1 MKKITILCCIVLAIS
16 CRKVYDTPIPQ
27 LAKPDKVGYAKVYPT
42 PTTGPITTTFNLEPN
57 VQYNVTVQGMNGKV
71 YKSYGL
77 MSVDGGL
84 IRQDNLSDLPSGSY
98 DLILMNINGSET
110 KTPILKQ

>member
-1 MKKITILCCIVLAIS
+1 MRKITILFFILLAVS
-16 CRKVYDTPIPQ
+16 CRKVYEAPTPQ
-27 LAKPDKVGYAKVYPT
+27 LAKPDKVGYANVYPT

-77 MSVDGGL
+77 SSVDGSL

>member
-1 MKKITILCCIVLAIS
+1 M
-16 CRKVYDTPIPQ
+16 PQ
-27 LAKPDKVGYAKVYPT
+27 LAKPDKVGYVKVYPT